1 MHIRERMTKIQ
12 NVVLIVFENTQGI
25 VFPNALSNEYFSIAE
40 RANAISLLRRA
51 LQSYNGIILK

>member
-1 MHIRERMTKIQ
+1 MHIWERMTKIQ

-25 VFPNALSNEYFSIAE
+25 VFPNANSNEYFSIVE

>member
-1 MHIRERMTKIQ
+1 MHIWERMTKIQ

-25 VFPNALSNEYFSIAE
+25 VFPNANSNEYFSIAE
-40 RANAISLLRRA
+40 RANTISLLRRA